1 MIDADILKY
10 EGKGAIFLRR
20 FFEIFSKTVQ
30 KGRKAQKQSFK
41 DVLGTRRSRNKKKRK
56 LASLG
61 KNLGNFLEK
70 YI

>member
-1 MIDADILKY
+1 MRARVQF
-10 EGKGAIFLRR
+10 FLGNFSN
-20 FFEIFSKTVQ
+20 FFLKTVQ

-41 DVLGTRRSRNKKKRK
+41 DVDQGFLEISKEMKKI
-56 LASLG
+56 ASLG

>member
-1 MIDADILKY
+1 M
-10 EGKGAIFLRR
+10 
-20 FFEIFSKTVQ
+20 FSKTVQ
-30 KGRKAQKQSFK
+30 KGRKAQKQLFK
-41 DVLGTRRSRNKKKRK
+41 DVLETRRSGNFKKRK